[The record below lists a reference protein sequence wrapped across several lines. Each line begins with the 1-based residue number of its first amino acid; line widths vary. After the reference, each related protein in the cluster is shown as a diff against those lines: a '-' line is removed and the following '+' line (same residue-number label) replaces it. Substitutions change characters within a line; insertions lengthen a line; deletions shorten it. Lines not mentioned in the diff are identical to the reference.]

1 MSCNFVEGSALYCN
15 DGIAGIQKLWLT
27 EWSNVPQSTI
37 TETSGTI
44 TALTQAAS
52 TKFWLV
58 DLAPE
63 NGSLT
68 EAMAGGLNVPN
79 VWTQTLSFTVNKPTA
94 KLRNWMKIAIQ
105 NRLMALILD
114 SNGTYK
120 MVGLTRGAYVPSISV
135 TSGKMAADFSGAT
148 ITIEAKEPQEAMF
161 VSSSVVTGLSTG
173 A

>member
-1 MSCNFVEGSALYCN
+1 MACNFVEGSALYCN

-27 EWSNVPQSTI
+27 EWSNVSSY

-94 KLRNWMKIAIQ
+94 KLRNWMKVAIQ

-114 SNGTYK
+114 SNGTY
-120 MVGLTRGAYVPSISV
+120 RSEEH
-135 TSGKMAADFSGAT
+135 TSELQSH
-148 ITIEAKEPQEAMF
+148 
-161 VSSSVVTGLSTG
+161 
-173 A
+173 